1 MKNIMYYE
9 KPAASWEEGNPIGN
23 GRIGAMVIGNCQ
35 KEVLALNEDTL
46 WSGYPTDYTD
56 ERVYSYLEKVRRAV
70 FAKEYKK
77 AEEILNCH
85 MTGVWTESY
94 LPMADLGIEIKPA
107 DRRNE
112 SDRAEDKQQKIRKKM
127 QQKLQIINVF

>member
-56 ERVYSYLEKVRRAV
+56 ERVYSYLEKVRRDS
-70 FAKEYKK
+70 KLSYDRSLDR
-77 AEEILNCH
+77 IL
-85 MTGVWTESY
+85 
-94 LPMADLGIEIKPA
+94 PA
-107 DRRNE
+107 NGRSWN
-112 SDRAEDKQQKIRKKM
+112 
-127 QQKLQIINVF
+127 